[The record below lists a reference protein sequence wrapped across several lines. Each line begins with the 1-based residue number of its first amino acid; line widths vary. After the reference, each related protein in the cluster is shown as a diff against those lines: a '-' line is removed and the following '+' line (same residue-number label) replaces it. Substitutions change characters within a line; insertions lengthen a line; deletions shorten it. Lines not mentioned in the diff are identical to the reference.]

1 MKLSSALTLAVAVA
15 IGTAAVAHQ
24 GVENPAVL
32 ARMNNMTDMGDSVE
46 TLVNMVRGTTTF
58 DRAQANQ
65 ALQDLR
71 IQSSEIVPLFQN
83 REDDPASEA
92 LDTIWLN
99 FDDFVN
105 RANRLEI
112 AAGELAGGIETLG
125 DVRPA
130 LQSIGE
136 TCSGCH
142 DIYRQE

>member
-1 MKLSSALTLAVAVA
+1 MKLSSALTLGVAVA

-32 ARMNNMTDMGDSVE
+32 TRMNNMTDMGDSVE
-46 TLVNMVRGTTTF
+46 ALVNMVRGTTAF
-58 DRAQANQ
+58 DRALANQ

-71 IQSSEIVPLFQN
+71 TQSSEIVPLFRN
-83 REDDPASEA
+83 PEDDPATEA
-92 LDTIWLN
+92 LDTIWLE
-99 FDDFVN
+99 FGDFTN
-105 RANRLEI
+105 RANRLEM
-112 AAGELAGGIETLG
+112 AARELAGGIETLG

-142 DIYRQE
+142 DVYREE